1 MRCAIF
7 PCWPV
12 KGVPG
17 LMLRPPAQLQLG
29 GDTRGRQGKVTI
41 GLGIGASGGSQLRTC
56 CCAVAA
62 CSVSCAVAASAAT
75 HASASCTHS
84 GTPSGHTAWLAW
96 IAIAASLSGSCPAAC
111 HASRH
116 AAIDPGAAPALLA
129 PLENGASKLHNASR
143 VITSRSITVPPLPA
157 SSAATSA
164 FCATTS
170 GLSIHPFLLCLQG
183 LPRKACCAYQKSS
196 TRCCATTTSRGQNRI
211 ILHLYLQLITY
222 TYSMMLANYTEYCAI
237 LVPCAMHDL
246 E

>member
-29 GDTRGRQGKVTI
+29 GDTRGKVTI

-96 IAIAASLSGSCPAAC
+96 IAIAASLSGSCPADC

-116 AAIDPGAAPALLA
+116 AAIDPGAASALLA
-129 PLENGASKLHNASR
+129 PLENGASKVHNASH
-143 VITSRSITVPPLPA
+143 VILSMSIGVPPLPA
-157 SSAATSA
+157 SPASTSASSATS
-164 FCATTS
+164 TTR
-170 GLSIHPFLLCLQG
+170 SILF
-183 LPRKACCAYQKSS
+183 CCACKVCL
-196 TRCCATTTSRGQNRI
+196 TKRVARTKNR
-211 ILHLYLQLITY
+211 
-222 TYSMMLANYTEYCAI
+222 
-237 LVPCAMHDL
+237 VPGVARYY
-246 E
+246 

>member
-1 MRCAIF
+1 MLPVF

-62 CSVSCAVAASAAT
+62 CSVSCAVAVSAAT
-75 HASASCTHS
+75 HASACCTYS
-84 GTPSGHTAWLAW
+84 GTPPGHTAWLAW

-129 PLENGASKLHNASR
+129 PLENGASKMHNAWR

-170 GLSIHPFLLCLQG
+170 GLSILFCCAC
-183 LPRKACCAYQKSS
+183 KACLAKLVARTKNRVPGVALLLVVGSKSNYFAS
-196 TRCCATTTSRGQNRI
+196 LFATHLLSRVCMR
-211 ILHLYLQLITY
+211 HTVVYY
-222 TYSMMLANYTEYCAI
+222 R
-237 LVPCAMHDL
+237 P
-246 E
+246 